1 MKTDQRKRAKNDFEN
16 IFFKLMSNAVF
27 QKIIKNVRKHRNS
40 KLVTTEGRRNYLVSE
55 SNYHI
60 TKFFVENLLAIEMK
74 KSRNTYK

>member
-1 MKTDQRKRAKNDFEN
+1 MKTDHRKKAKNDFKN
-16 IFFKLMSNAVF
+16 DFFKLMSNAVF

-40 KLVTTEGRRNYLVSE
+40 KLVKTEGRRKYLVSE

-74 KSRNTYK
+74 KSRDTYK